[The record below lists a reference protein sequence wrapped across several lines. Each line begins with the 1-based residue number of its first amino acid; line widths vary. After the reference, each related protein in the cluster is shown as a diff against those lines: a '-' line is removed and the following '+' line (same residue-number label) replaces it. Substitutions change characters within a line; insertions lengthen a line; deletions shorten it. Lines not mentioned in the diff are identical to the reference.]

1 MAKQAAIIALIVGAC
16 LAASACGLSAE
27 ERLRLSLNGEVIPP
41 VFYEVYKGTGERQDT
56 ILFEITYDRASG
68 SISGP
73 FRRFVVPTA
82 GSKDIVQ
89 ALSGEGGEDELML
102 FFSANKYWDTDL
114 HGFWFTRAERLQ
126 TREEKGKTIVSMR
139 LKPLDQI
146 PMDELRGR
154 NEMIWYSGTLLQA
167 AATLRQSG
175 VLGTAGM
182 YSPFWVVRNPSRKR
196 ANVVLLDDGKS
207 LDQLLYVAGAKSREE
222 TDF

>member
-1 MAKQAAIIALIVGAC
+1 MAKQVVIVLLAMGLC
-16 LAASACGLSAE
+16 LAASCGLSAE
-27 ERLRLSLNGEVIPP
+27 ERLRLSLNGEDIPP
-41 VFYEVYKGTGERQDT
+41 VFYEVNKGTGEPQDT

-73 FRRFVVPTA
+73 FRRFVVPAA
-82 GSKDIVQ
+82 GSTDIVQ
-89 ALSGEGGEDELML
+89 ALSGEGGPDELML
-102 FFSANKYWDTDL
+102 YFSENQRWDSDL
-114 HGFWFTRAERLQ
+114 HGFWFTRAESLN

-139 LKPLDQI
+139 LRPLDQI

-154 NEMIWYSGTLLQA
+154 NEMIWFSGTLVQA
-167 AATLRQSG
+167 AATLQQTGRVG
-175 VLGTAGM
+175 ATGI

-207 LDQLLYVAGAKSREE
+207 LDQLLYVAGAKSREP